1 VTGAAVTGG
10 RAPLAGFD
18 HVGVLVRDLDAAA
31 ARLEA
36 LGFRLT
42 APAAHAAEG
51 GRPGSVQRSLM
62 LRSGYL
68 EIQAIADIDGPHPLA
83 PAARRFFGAHILAFG
98 VDEPEAARRT
108 VLARGLPVGDVL
120 RWSRPVAE
128 SGAEARFSFFAAAYD
143 PADGAFLCWVRQ
155 ETPDVVRP
163 PALLDHPNGVL
174 ALDGVVIATDGP
186 PGRLIDRLAACGG
199 IPDGRG
205 GVRLRGGRVVVA
217 GRAALPA
224 AVAQAAWPA
233 DPFVAILT
241 ATATDPDDVVGRA
254 MAAGVAAGV
263 AVGRDDDARLLD
275 LRADLG
281 CWIAVRPPD

>member
-1 VTGAAVTGG
+1 MTGG
-10 RAPLAGFD
+10 PPPLAAFD

-68 EIQAIADIDGPHPLA
+68 EIQSIADLDGPHPLA

-98 VDEPEAARRT
+98 VDDPETARRT
-108 VLARGLPVGDVL
+108 VLARGLPVGEVL

-128 SGAEARFSFFAAAYD
+128 SGAEARFTFFAAPYD

-186 PGRLIDRLAACGG
+186 ADRLLERFAACGG
-199 IPDGRG
+199 IPDGHG

-217 GRAALPA
+217 GRSALPE
-224 AVAQAAWPA
+224 AVARAPWPA
-233 DPFVAILT
+233 DPFVAMLT
-241 ATATDPDDVVGRA
+241 ATATDPDDIGRR
-254 MAAGVAAGV
+254 AAAAGV
-263 AVGRDDDARLLD
+263 AVGHDGPARLLD

-281 CWIAVRPPD
+281 CWIEVRPPA